1 MHKKDFLSYLE
12 YQKKYSVH
20 TVNSYACD
28 LKQFQDFISTIESN
42 EKTNTIP
49 VNSKIVR
56 KWIVN
61 LSEKELS
68 SKTINRKISSLNT
81 FYNYLI
87 KMQIIDSNPVD
98 KIIRQK
104 ITSKIPEFVS
114 IENIENLFESNN
126 FENNFEG
133 LRNKLILEILYDT
146 GIRRNELINLEI
158 NDVNFEKNTIKVT
171 GKRNKQRII
180 PFPESLKN
188 TIKQYLLYRLDEKS
202 SSQHLLI
209 TNKGQKLYPK
219 LVYRIVNKHL
229 SFVSSLTKKSP
240 HVLRHSYATH
250 MLNNGADLNAIK
262 EILGHS
268 SLAATQIY
276 THNTFEK
283 LNKVYKQA
291 HPRAIK

>member
-1 MHKKDFLSYLE
+1 MYKKDFLSYLE

-28 LKQFQDFISTIESN
+28 LKQFQDFISTIETN
-42 EKTNTIP
+42 EKPNTIP

-104 ITSKIPEFVS
+104 IKSNIPEFVS
-114 IENIENLFESNN
+114 IENIENLFENTN
-126 FENNFEG
+126 FDNNFEG
-133 LRNKLILEILYDT
+133 IRDKLILEILYDT

-158 NDVNFEKNTIKVT
+158 NNVNFEKSTIKVT

-180 PFPESLKN
+180 PFPESLKITFN
-188 TIKQYLLYRLDEKS
+188 QYLAHRTETQINSQYLL
-202 SSQHLLI
+202 I
-209 TNKGQKLYPK
+209 TKKGQKLYPK

-262 EILGHS
+262 EILGHT

-276 THNTFEK
+276 THNTFDK
-283 LNKVYKQA
+283 LNKIYKQA